1 MRIIYLLIMVIAG
14 IMISGNT
21 FAQEDQQN
29 NGVEINSEDSI
40 EYELVIIDPRFESY
54 LATVQYPKNYYSKEY
69 YKHWNIQYCTEWN
82 IRHQD
87 PILYGDFYENYIHY
101 DQSVDY
107 GIDLNF
113 KLYQYFQFIEKEYN
127 IVLIKRKGK

>member
-21 FAQEDQQN
+21 FAQEDQQK

-54 LATVQYPKNYYSKEY
+54 LATVQYPKNYYSNEY
-69 YKHWNIQYCTEWN
+69 YTHWNIQYCAEWN
-82 IRHQD
+82 IRHQN
-87 PILYGDFYENYIHY
+87 PARYGDFYENYIHY

-113 KLYQYFQFIEKEYN
+113 KLYQYFQFIEKEYD
-127 IVLIKRKGK
+127 IILIKRKGN